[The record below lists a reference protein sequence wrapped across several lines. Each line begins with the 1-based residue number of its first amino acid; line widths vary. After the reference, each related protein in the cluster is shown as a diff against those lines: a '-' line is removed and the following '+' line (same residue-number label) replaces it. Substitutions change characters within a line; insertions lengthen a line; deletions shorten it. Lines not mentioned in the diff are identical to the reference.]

1 MPREVA
7 ILQSSTLKL
16 GGVMMVAIPE
26 NEDNLTA
33 LILRTKTGVYGW
45 LNSCPHDG
53 RSLCQDPVYLLNRK
67 TGLIQCMHHQ
77 ATFDPE
83 SGVCDDGPC
92 VGGKLR
98 EVTTI
103 EKDGQIAVLL

>member
-7 ILQSSTLKL
+7 ILQSSTLTL

>member
-7 ILQSSTLKL
+7 RLPSSSLSV
-16 GGVMMVAIPE
+16 GGVLMLEIPE

-33 LILRTKTGVYGW
+33 LVLRTETGVYGW

-53 RSLCQDPVYLLNRK
+53 RSLCNDPVYLLNRK

-77 ATFDPE
+77 ASFGPDT
-83 SGVCDDGPC
+83 GICTDGPC
-92 VGGKLR
+92 VGDKLR
-98 EVTTI
+98 EIKTF
-103 EKDGQIAVLL
+103 EKEGQIVVLL